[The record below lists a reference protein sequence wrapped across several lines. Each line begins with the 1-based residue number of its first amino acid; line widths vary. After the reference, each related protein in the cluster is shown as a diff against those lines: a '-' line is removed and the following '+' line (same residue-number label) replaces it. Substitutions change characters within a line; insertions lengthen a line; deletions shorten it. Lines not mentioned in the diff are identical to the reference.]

1 MKFAIGATV
10 RNLLRIILVI
20 APVLAAAEDDLLPPD
35 QAFKFSVAMVEPGT
49 AEIHYRIADGY
60 YMYRDKF
67 RFTVQPAGASLGQPH
82 FPAGKVKED
91 EYFGKVETYR
101 HEVAIR
107 VPVSAASGE
116 SEVTLQAISQGC
128 ADAGL
133 CYSPY
138 KQSARLVLA
147 ATETNAT
154 ATTKT
159 DDGGALSKLR
169 ALTRGGDK
177 EDFLPVEKAFKI
189 EAQALDA
196 QTIAVDFKPEPS
208 YYLYRDKIGFE
219 LPKDARVTIAK
230 TNLPRGEMK
239 SDPNFGETEVF
250 HGPFQVILKLDRNAA
265 RDSVPLALLTRY
277 QGCSEKGLC
286 YPPSKRSFDLMLAA
300 WKPGNARAA
309 APQEM
314 PVQPTAATVAAEP
327 PAEKSAA
334 PSRRAAPKSESAEV
348 ATLLRSGNFWL
359 IVVTFFGG
367 GILLGF
373 TPCILPMVPILSGI
387 IVGQGHKAR
396 RGTAVTLTLT
406 YTLGMAVTYAIAGV
420 AAGLS
425 GEMLSAAFQNPW
437 VLGSFAVIFVLLA
450 LSMFGFYD
458 LQLPSALQSKLSDTS
473 NRLKGG
479 TLGGVFV
486 MGVLS
491 ALIVGPCVAAP
502 LAGAL
507 LYISQTRDAALGG
520 SALFAMALG
529 MGVPLLA
536 VGISAEVLL
545 PKVGAWMNAVKG
557 LFGVMLL
564 GLAVWIVSPVI
575 PSVVH
580 MLLWATLLVV
590 SAIYL
595 HAIDPLPQNAS
606 GFRKLWKGVGVLAL
620 LLGVALMIGALSG
633 GRDVLQP
640 LSGLRSTGGPT
651 AEGPNAVAFQKIRSV
666 AELQQRVAAAGKP
679 VMLDFYADWCVSCKE
694 MERFT
699 FSDPRV
705 RERMQNMLLLQA
717 DVTANTAEDA
727 ELLKRFGL
735 FGPPGIL
742 FFGARGGEH
751 TDLRVIGFQSAD
763 EFLSILEAVGSEG

>member
-1 MKFAIGATV
+1 V
-10 RNLLRIILVI
+10 
-20 APVLAAAEDDLLPPD
+20 
-35 QAFKFSVAMVEPGT
+35 
-49 AEIHYRIADGY
+49 
-60 YMYRDKF
+60 
-67 RFTVQPAGASLGQPH
+67 
-82 FPAGKVKED
+82 
-91 EYFGKVETYR
+91 
-101 HEVAIR
+101 
-107 VPVSAASGE
+107 
-116 SEVTLQAISQGC
+116 
-128 ADAGL
+128 
-133 CYSPY
+133 
-138 KQSARLVLA
+138 
-147 ATETNAT
+147 
-154 ATTKT
+154 
-159 DDGGALSKLR
+159 
-169 ALTRGGDK
+169 
-177 EDFLPVEKAFKI
+177 
-189 EAQALDA
+189 
-196 QTIAVDFKPEPS
+196 
-208 YYLYRDKIGFE
+208 
-219 LPKDARVTIAK
+219 
-230 TNLPRGEMK
+230 
-239 SDPNFGETEVF
+239 
-250 HGPFQVILKLDRNAA
+250 
-265 RDSVPLALLTRY
+265 TRY

-286 YPPSKRSFDLMLAA
+286 YPPSKKSFDLTLAA
-300 WKPGNARAA
+300 WKRSGPDPAAAQAAPEQSSGAAVVAA
-309 APQEM
+309 APTETR
-314 PVQPTAATVAAEP
+314 P
-327 PAEKSAA
+327 S

-406 YTLGMAVTYAIAGV
+406 YTVGMAVTYAIAGV

-458 LQLPSALQSKLSDTS
+458 LQLPNALQSKLSDTS

-545 PKVGAWMNAVKG
+545 PKVGGWMNAVKG

-575 PSVVH
+575 PAVVH
-580 MLLWATLLVV
+580 MLLWAALLVV

-595 HAIDPLPQNAS
+595 HAIDPLPPNAS
-606 GFRKLWKGVGVLAL
+606 GYRKLWKGVGVLAL
-620 LLGVALMIGALSG
+620 LLGVALLIGALSG

-651 AEGPNAVAFQKIRSV
+651 AEAPSAIGFQKVRSV

-705 RERMQNMLLLQA
+705 RERMQKMLLLQA

-742 FFGARGGEH
+742 FFGAQGGEH
-751 TDLRVIGFQSAD
+751 ADLRVIGFQSAD
-763 EFLSILEAVGSEG
+763 DFLSVLQAVGGEG

>member
-1 MKFAIGATV
+1 
-10 RNLLRIILVI
+10 
-20 APVLAAAEDDLLPPD
+20 
-35 QAFKFSVAMVEPGT
+35 
-49 AEIHYRIADGY
+49 
-60 YMYRDKF
+60 
-67 RFTVQPAGASLGQPH
+67 
-82 FPAGKVKED
+82 
-91 EYFGKVETYR
+91 
-101 HEVAIR
+101 
-107 VPVSAASGE
+107 
-116 SEVTLQAISQGC
+116 
-128 ADAGL
+128 
-133 CYSPY
+133 
-138 KQSARLVLA
+138 
-147 ATETNAT
+147 
-154 ATTKT
+154 
-159 DDGGALSKLR
+159 
-169 ALTRGGDK
+169 
-177 EDFLPVEKAFKI
+177 
-189 EAQALDA
+189 
-196 QTIAVDFKPEPS
+196 
-208 YYLYRDKIGFE
+208 
-219 LPKDARVTIAK
+219 
-230 TNLPRGEMK
+230 
-239 SDPNFGETEVF
+239 
-250 HGPFQVILKLDRNAA
+250 
-265 RDSVPLALLTRY
+265 
-277 QGCSEKGLC
+277 
-286 YPPSKRSFDLMLAA
+286 
-300 WKPGNARAA
+300 
-309 APQEM
+309 
-314 PVQPTAATVAAEP
+314 
-327 PAEKSAA
+327 
-334 PSRRAAPKSESAEV
+334 
-348 ATLLRSGNFWL
+348 
-359 IVVTFFGG
+359 
-367 GILLGF
+367 
-373 TPCILPMVPILSGI
+373 
-387 IVGQGHKAR
+387 
-396 RGTAVTLTLT
+396 
-406 YTLGMAVTYAIAGV
+406 
-420 AAGLS
+420 
-425 GEMLSAAFQNPW
+425 
-437 VLGSFAVIFVLLA
+437 
-450 LSMFGFYD
+450 
-458 LQLPSALQSKLSDTS
+458 LQSKLSDTS

-651 AEGPNAVAFQKIRSV
+651 AEGPNAVAFQRIRSV